1 MPLRTANQTEKN
13 MKITKVE
20 TFQVSV
26 PSTGDY
32 KMARGTHDSL
42 RSFVV
47 RIHTDEGIV
56 GAGEAHQGVS
66 GYSPETTA
74 TMDAVVSQ
82 VYGPLL
88 VGRELAAVEQI
99 AVDLGIARRGNL
111 FARCAVEMALFDALG
126 RARGQSIVAMLGGPV
141 RTRLELSGSI
151 GIDEPSVMAEKAAT
165 MVAAGYRTIKVKVG
179 TPDMAKD
186 LERVRAVRKAVGD
199 AVAIR
204 LDANSGFLPADALT
218 FIRGLADLAIEYLE
232 QPVAAEHWDAMAKLT
247 RLGIVPILADESV
260 HTPED
265 AYRLIAAGA
274 ADAIKIKISKV
285 GGYIP
290 ARKIIDIAEAAGI
303 KLVIGQGI
311 CSSLEAAA
319 EAHLACA
326 YPHVCPVAE
335 MVGPTKLKGDL
346 VEPPL
351 DLGSGYL
358 ELPEGPGLGVE
369 LSAGA
374 LKQYTICPQVAPAER
389 VKA

>member
-1 MPLRTANQTEKN
+1 

-26 PSTGDY
+26 PSKGDY

-42 RSFVV
+42 RTLVV
-47 RIHTDEGIV
+47 RIHTDAGIV
-56 GAGEAHQGVS
+56 GCGEAHQGVA

-74 TMDAVVSQ
+74 TMDAVVSG

-88 VGRELAAVEQI
+88 VGRELAAVEQL
-99 AVDLGIARRGNL
+99 ALDLGIARRGNL

-126 RARGQSIVAMLGGPV
+126 RARGLPVVEMLGGPV

-151 GIDEPSVMAEKAAT
+151 GIDEPAVMAQKAAT

-179 TPDMAKD
+179 MPDIAAD

-204 LDANSGFLPADALT
+204 LDANSGYSPADALT

-232 QPVAAEHWDAMAKLT
+232 QPVAAEHIDAMAKLT

-265 AYRLIAAGA
+265 AYRFISAGA
-274 ADAIKIKISKV
+274 TDAIKIKISKV
-285 GGYIP
+285 GGYIN
-290 ARKIIDIAEAAGI
+290 ARKIIDIAESAGI

-326 YPHVCPVAE
+326 YPHVHPVAE

-346 VEPPL
+346 VEPLL

-358 ELPEGPGLGVE
+358 ELPAGPGLGVE
-369 LSAGA
+369 FSMKAIR
-374 LKQYTICPQVAPAER
+374 QYTMGAARPAPVNA
-389 VKA
+389 